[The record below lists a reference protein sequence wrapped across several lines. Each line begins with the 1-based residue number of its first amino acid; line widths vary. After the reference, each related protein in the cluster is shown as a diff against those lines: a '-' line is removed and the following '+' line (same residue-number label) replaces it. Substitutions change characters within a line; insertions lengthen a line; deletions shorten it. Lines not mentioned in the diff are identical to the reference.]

1 MKAHE
6 RTLSVKERS
15 LELGFSAVGIA
26 DLSPNSHG
34 EHFSRWLARG
44 HAATMTYMHRQ
55 AKKRLNPSVILSG
68 ATRAVVVMRNYFTA
82 EPVRHPGTGL
92 VAKYARGPDY
102 HDVLQAPLSQLVDHI
117 TSLGNEGTIARPY
130 VDAGPVPERELAQR
144 AGLGWIGKN
153 GMLIHPKL
161 GSHLFLATVLTNLD
175 LAVDAPF
182 VGDRCGE
189 CQRCIESCP
198 TKAIDNERMIDSRRC
213 ISYLTIEHRGPIADE
228 LQECMKD
235 WIFGCDICQNVCPWN
250 VKFAAPADDPVLSID
265 PTRAEENLESL
276 CEVTSELFGR
286 RFGKTPLERTGIDG
300 LRRNA
305 RIALQNG
312 KNASSEAETGV
323 ER

>member
-1 MKAHE
+1 VKSNE
-6 RTLSVKERS
+6 CSLSIKERS

-34 EHFSRWLARG
+34 EHLSNWLSRGMAG
-44 HAATMTYMHRQ
+44 SMTYMHRQ
-55 AKKRLNPSVILSG
+55 ARKRLAPSKILPG
-68 ATRAVVVMRNYFTA
+68 ATRAVVVMRNYFNA
-82 EPVRHPGTGL
+82 EPDRHAGTGL

-102 HDVLQAPLSQLVDHI
+102 HDVLQAPLSQLVGHI

-153 GMLIHPKL
+153 AMLIHPKF

-175 LAVDAPF
+175 LAIDEPF
-182 VGDRCGE
+182 VGDRCGK
-189 CQRCIESCP
+189 CQRCLEGCP
-198 TKAIDNERMIDSRRC
+198 TKAIDDERMIDSRRC
-213 ISYLTIEHRGPIADE
+213 ISYLTIEHRGQIADE
-228 LQECMKD
+228 LQRCMKD

-265 PTRAEENLESL
+265 PNRAEEDLESL
-276 CEVTSELFGR
+276 CEVTLESFGG
-286 RFGKTPLERTGIDG
+286 RFGNTPLERTGIDG

-312 KNASSEAETGV
+312 TNKSTEAETGI